1 MTISFRRASDDD
13 VERLLEVHFA
23 AFPDPRGSEERKRNF
38 ALNPWGEL
46 GDLVVAERDGAI
58 LAHAFLFSLE
68 AWFGGNPVKIGAIAS
83 VGVAPEARGQGVFS
97 ALMAQLHRAA
107 DARHAAI
114 TLLYAF
120 RQGIYAR
127 EGYAAT
133 TPRRTR
139 AFAPSAIP
147 ADWVVKGRARRPL
160 GRDRDAIIA
169 AYERAAARESGW
181 LVRPTRLWDR
191 LFTRE
196 RRQLVVVDGPDRIAG
211 YVAFVLSQP
220 EPHARTS
227 LVVDELVAEDDATLR
242 TLYGFLRTM
251 GTQVHEICQ
260 EVRID
265 DPLDA
270 ALVDADRF
278 RHGTEDVE
286 HELGVVV
293 GGPMVRIEDPA
304 KAVEARGY
312 RRDADVSFDLV
323 LTDDAPGPSAIA
335 VDIRGGA
342 AVVSA
347 ARGGPSVQATRR
359 GLAALLYGG
368 FRLGELAATGL
379 VTASPGMIAKIEPI
393 LAIPPLWPL
402 DPF

>member
-1 MTISFRRASDDD
+1 MTLSFRRATDTD
-13 VERLLEVHFA
+13 VDRLLEVHFA
-23 AFPDPRGSEERKRNF
+23 SFPDPRGSEERKRNF
-38 ALNPWGEL
+38 VLNPWGDL
-46 GDLVVAERDGAI
+46 GDLVVAEREGVI

-68 AWFGGNPVKIGAIAS
+68 AWFGGKAVKIGAIAS

-107 DARHAAI
+107 DASHDAI

-120 RQGIYAR
+120 RQGLYAK

-139 AFAPSAIP
+139 AFAPRSVP
-147 ADWVVKGRARRPL
+147 AEWHVKGATRRPH
-160 GRDRDAIIA
+160 GRDREAIIA
-169 AYERAAARESGW
+169 AYARAAARESAW
-181 LVRPTRLWDR
+181 LVRPQRLWDR

-196 RRQLVVVDGPDRIAG
+196 RREVVVVDGANGIAG
-211 YVAFVLSQP
+211 YVAFVLHQA
-220 EPHARTS
+220 EPHARTT
-227 LVVDELVAEDDATLR
+227 LVIDEIVAEDDVTLR

-270 ALVDADRF
+270 ALVDADVF

-293 GGPMVRIEDPA
+293 GGAMVRIEDPA
-304 KAVEARGY
+304 KAIEARGY
-312 RRDADVSFDLV
+312 GTTDVSFDVV
-323 LTDDAPGPSAIA
+323 LTDDAPGPSAFA
-335 VDIRGGA
+335 VDIRGGVA
-342 AVVSA
+342 EVSA
-347 ARGGPSVQATRR
+347 ARGGPSVRATRR

-368 FRLGELAATGL
+368 YRLGELASAGL
-379 VTASPGMIAKIEPI
+379 VGATPAMIAKIEPI